1 MGFPNFHIN
10 PATRKKRAERLIV
23 DAMRKSGKL
32 ISNAPAETVNILY
45 GMGVNPAVKIIANP
59 YSEYWFC
66 IDVNKCSVNPGIL
79 LKKKCAM
86 LEYAVPFH
94 HRN

>member
-32 ISNAPAETVNILY
+32 ISNAPAEIVKILY
-45 GMGVNPAVKIIANP
+45 GMGVNPAVKIIMNP
-59 YSEYWFC
+59 YSVYCCC
-66 IDVNKCSVNPGIL
+66 IEVNNCSVNPGTL
-79 LKKKCAM
+79 LKKKWAI
-86 LEYAVPFH
+86 LE
-94 HRN
+94 